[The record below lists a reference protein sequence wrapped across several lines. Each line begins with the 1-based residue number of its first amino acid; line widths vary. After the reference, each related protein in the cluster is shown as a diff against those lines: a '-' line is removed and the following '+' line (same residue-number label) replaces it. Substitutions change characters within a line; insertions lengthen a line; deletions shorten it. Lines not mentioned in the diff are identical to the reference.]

1 MKCSKC
7 GTEYEGNF
15 CPKCG
20 TAADPNCNVCPK
32 CGQARTD
39 NDRFCKN
46 CGYDYQNHQANRIG
60 NIGTS
65 AVAAIKRVPKKI
77 WITIGAIIVAAAIL
91 LAILIPTISFLTN
104 KFRVAFVDQIKIGDS
119 RERVLELLG
128 EPYEYDENSTT
139 YEYYSDNYLAL
150 LEENDSFDPD
160 SVQDWNDLES
170 AFEDALE
177 LEQKLQTEE
186 YAYIAITF
194 DSEGR
199 VSSVF
204 FDPTRTEETKN
215 QTKEVE
221 NYNIVS
227 TLENAIQSQ
236 MYYQDGSYALDIYS
250 ANIYQNNI
258 LTYIEWVDRYGNDL
272 SETIGEHDL
281 SQYGS
286 EVGDFCPDFMVQVY
300 DNATGELT
308 EEIYSPYIS
317 RGKVTVIYFW
327 GTWCQPCRE
336 ELPYFDQIASEY
348 TDVDVVAVHSI
359 LTMEEAPEYIS
370 TNYTNSNMVFTQDSI
385 QPQMDGSEY
394 NVFALLGGRNSYP
407 LTVIINAEGMIT
419 FTYDD
424 SINYETLVTEIE
436 KAKN

>member
-1 MKCSKC
+1 MASSHIRRLFRRRMDLRIRIRTAYALGHPRAPRRKNTPALSVHRQYIITTGDCQSSCHNWSLYAVFSVAHFRRKDMKCSKC

-46 CGYDYQNHQANRIG
+46 CGYDYQNHQANRTG

-194 DSEGR
+194 DSSRSPKIDDGHFAER
-199 VSSVF
+199 SCPIS
-204 FDPTRTEETKN
+204 TK
-215 QTKEVE
+215 
-221 NYNIVS
+221 
-227 TLENAIQSQ
+227 SQ
-236 MYYQDGSYALDIYS
+236 
-250 ANIYQNNI
+250 ANIPM
-258 LTYIEWVDRYGNDL
+258 
-272 SETIGEHDL
+272 S
-281 SQYGS
+281 
-286 EVGDFCPDFMVQVY
+286 M
-300 DNATGELT
+300 
-308 EEIYSPYIS
+308 
-317 RGKVTVIYFW
+317 
-327 GTWCQPCRE
+327 
-336 ELPYFDQIASEY
+336 
-348 TDVDVVAVHSI
+348 
-359 LTMEEAPEYIS
+359 
-370 TNYTNSNMVFTQDSI
+370 
-385 QPQMDGSEY
+385 
-394 NVFALLGGRNSYP
+394 
-407 LTVIINAEGMIT
+407 
-419 FTYDD
+419 
-424 SINYETLVTEIE
+424 
-436 KAKN
+436 